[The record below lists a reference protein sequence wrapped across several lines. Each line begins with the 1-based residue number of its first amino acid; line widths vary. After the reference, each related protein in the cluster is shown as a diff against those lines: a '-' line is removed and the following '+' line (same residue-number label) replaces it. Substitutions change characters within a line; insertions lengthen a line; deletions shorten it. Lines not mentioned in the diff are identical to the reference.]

1 MRRGRCKKGR
11 EGESEPL
18 KSLHLFF
25 FFFEKPLRANMEVE
39 NSGERESGVL

>member
-18 KSLHLFF
+18 KSLHFF